1 MNNFKANMSLEN
13 GSVVLSLDTYNA
25 MFRKADLLESIVDDT
40 VASIVVSTNEPS
52 EYNKLC
58 VSIDGSF
65 KLPQMIR
72 DELTESVC
80 QMLIANPAHVRTLVE
95 NNTHYLDLCDFSLN
109 TYRQSSN
116 TMQVDLLSSIDF
128 KEAWDAAAKKLASEK
143 PESEKE
149 A

>member
-1 MNNFKANMSLEN
+1 MNNFKANVSLEN
-13 GSVVLSLDTYNA
+13 GSVVMSIDTYNA
-25 MFRKADLLESIVDDT
+25 MFRKAALLESIVDDT
-40 VASIVVSTNEPS
+40 LSSVVVSTKEPS

-58 VSIDGSF
+58 VSIDGAF
-65 KLPQMIR
+65 KLPQIIR

-80 QMLIANPAHVRTLVE
+80 QMLVANPAHVRTLVE

-116 TMQVDLLSSIDF
+116 TMQVDLLSCIDF
-128 KEAWDAAAKKLASEK
+128 KEAWDAAAEKLASEK
-143 PESEKE
+143 E